1 MDMIRIFYG
10 TKLVVAVIVL
20 VVEIGAE
27 NNLFLLSLAKIFDE
41 GKYHQTIK
49 LKKLRHEEKWGLKHL
64 FDQFWSVCTSTR
76 PISFR
81 AEKIKMSRYGGEEI
95 ELSDPDNSHNQ
106 RPAAPK
112 LRGYLYVKHNPT
124 SKKSRVRILSKVR
137 NYLFRILYSSLQY
150 GFIQD

>member
-41 GKYHQTIK
+41 EKSHQTIK
-49 LKKLRHEEKWGLKHL
+49 LKKLRHEEKWGLKQL
-64 FDQFWSVCTSTR
+64 FDPFWSVCTSTR

-81 AEKIKMSRYGGEEI
+81 EEKIKMSRYGGEEI

-137 NYLFRILYSSLQY
+137 NHFFRILYISIQY
-150 GFIQD
+150 G